1 MYLLECLANNG
12 DCAFYEEVQSVMQCS
27 PGGYP
32 IDFGLRYCR
41 RFKEAEGA
49 FSKEVINLE
58 KSVKGLAMYDLNI
71 QNSFQG
77 RKWVGDVRK
86 CLMRKLLPVF
96 CPERHDKF
104 KTWYEEVMKAKSS
117 LSDITPFFSP
127 SPVPLC
133 MHFSAALEKTAY
145 RSHSKCY
152 YLDGRLCQVMPEVS
166 KLAIKR
172 SRRIVSSSMPATIR
186 SLVSWTHNL
195 FSFLPCCVIDPSE
208 AELRVPRGDFR
219 RLAERR
225 HQLRKLQ
232 PGAEGRSIN
241 MSIVVK
247 RGP

>member
-1 MYLLECLANNG
+1 MILATYCMQYMYLLECLANNG

-117 LSDITPFFSP
+117 LSDITPFFLP
-127 SPVPLC
+127 PLHALQRC
-133 MHFSAALEKTAY
+133 IREDGLPLALEM
-145 RSHSKCY
+145 
-152 YLDGRLCQVMPEVS
+152 LLLGRQAMPGD
-166 KLAIKR
+166 A
-172 SRRIVSSSMPATIR
+172 
-186 SLVSWTHNL
+186 
-195 FSFLPCCVIDPSE
+195 
-208 AELRVPRGDFR
+208 RG
-219 RLAERR
+219 E
-225 HQLRKLQ
+225 
-232 PGAEGRSIN
+232 
-241 MSIVVK
+241 
-247 RGP
+247 